1 MWLWHIATIKERNR
15 TGTIRD
21 IFTELTYMYQGHSV
35 TGSLRLAPVRP
46 EHGMK
51 WMSFLGLKPT
61 FFRKGTS
68 FSLHSSYLQGS
79 SKDGRQHLVR
89 QHTGVSY
96 VRPDCQNCQKC
107 KTAANVWRCVW
118 PPGVNQHLS
127 RLQLTVGSS
136 ILLIRTMRCL
146 TPAVLAS
153 MACSLVWPPF
163 SKPVSNSPFLAEI
176 TWCKETVG
184 GRQVKMKNKKLL

>member
-1 MWLWHIATIKERNR
+1 MWLWHIATIKERNH
-15 TGTIRD
+15 TGTIRHID
-21 IFTELTYMYQGHSV
+21 TQLTYMYQGHSV

-79 SKDGRQHLVR
+79 SKRGRQHLVR

-107 KTAANVWRCVW
+107 KTAATCGDVCDHPVWIST
-118 PPGVNQHLS
+118 S
-127 RLQLTVGSS
+127 RGSS
-136 ILLIRTMRCL
+136 WRWGRPSCWSGRWDAWLLPSWPAWRAPSSGRPFQSPSQ
-146 TPAVLAS
+146 TPPSWL
-153 MACSLVWPPF
+153 
-163 SKPVSNSPFLAEI
+163 K
-176 TWCKETVG
+176 
-184 GRQVKMKNKKLL
+184 